1 MNDLISG
8 SFKRSYTDLK
18 RQAEHDLEFGGGV
31 VGPAPGGGT
40 ASDDDGGAD
49 LDHFFQVVE
58 NVKEDMQSME
68 KLYRQLQAANEEAK
82 RAHDAATIK
91 DLRCRM
97 DADVEKVL
105 KLAQLIKAKIT
116 ALEKSNAVHRNI
128 PGCGPGSSADRTR
141 TSVVGGL
148 GRKLKDTMDDFQGLR
163 VRMAAEYRETV
174 ERRFFTVTGKAPD
187 EQTVERLIET
197 GESENFLR
205 QAIQQQ
211 GRGQIMDTISE
222 IQERHDAVKEIERGL
237 LDLHQI
243 FLDMAAL
250 VEAQGQQL
258 NDIERHV
265 AHASSFVTNGVVQLE
280 TAREYQ
286 KSSRKWTCIAIALGA
301 VVIVIIV
308 IPVVA
313 SLRRSS

>member
-18 RQAEHDLEFGGGV
+18 RQVEHDLEGGG
-31 VGPAPGGGT
+31 GDEDG
-40 ASDDDGGAD
+40 GGAD

-58 NVKEDMQSME
+58 NVKEDMQFME
-68 KLYRQLQAANEEAK
+68 KLYRQLQAVNEEAN

-91 DLRCRM
+91 DLRHRM

-105 KLAQLIKAKIT
+105 KLARVIKAKIA

-141 TSVVGGL
+141 TSVVAGL
-148 GRKLKDTMDDFQGLR
+148 GRKLKDIMDDFQGLR

-174 ERRFFTVTGKAPD
+174 ERRFYTVTGKAPD

-197 GESENFLR
+197 GESEDFFR

-211 GRGQIMDTISE
+211 GSGQILDTISE
-222 IQERHDAVKEIERGL
+222 IQERYGAVKDIENRL
-237 LDLHQI
+237 LELQQV

-265 AHASSFVTNGVVQLE
+265 AHASSFVTKGVGQLE

-286 KSSRKWTCIAIALGA
+286 KSSRKWTCTAVALGA
-301 VVIVIIV
+301 VVIIIIV
-308 IPVVA
+308 IPVAA
-313 SLRRSS
+313 SMKIP